1 MCWVDTFF
9 IMVIFVE
16 NRGVVSYGIL
26 WYPMVLGRI
35 WQHIP
40 FDVIERSSN
49 GAVVVD
55 LLGEGAGPR

>member
-1 MCWVDTFF
+1 MLGRYLFYYGHF
-9 IMVIFVE
+9 
-16 NRGVVSYGIL
+16 RGKSRCGIL